1 MENTENGEWIMVDT
15 AITRKEWS
23 SGVENPDDV
32 YPEVSNYGN
41 TENGEWIMVDTAITR
56 KEWSSGVENPD
67 DVYPEVE

>member
-1 MENTENGEWIMVDT
+1 MATYTENGEWIMVDT

-41 TENGEWIMVDTAITR
+41 TENGEWIN
-56 KEWSSGVENPD
+56 G
-67 DVYPEVE
+67 